1 MKEVERELTVDVMEL
16 VAVLAI
22 GLLQMFRIDLVEVMQ
37 IIGTMRVHTFV
48 DTEEFPVF
56 LRNQGMATIRTFQA
70 KRLFLTGREGMTAH
84 LAEPLPMR
92 AIVHVNEGSRSTAAG
107 TGAAVGN
114 LGGGSPVADWRHGL
128 AVALAVIILKGI
140 AFPFL
145 VMLNHDR
152 QLIDLELLVL
162 GRMGSI
168 PKPLSQRD
176 KLDDEAQKPADDG
189 VLVLDKLE

>member
-1 MKEVERELTVDVMEL
+1 MGIY
-16 VAVLAI
+16 A
-22 GLLQMFRIDLVEVMQ
+22 
-37 IIGTMRVHTFV
+37 FV
-48 DTEEFPVF
+48 DPEEFPVF
-56 LRNQGMATIRTFQA
+56 FGNQGMATIRTFQA
-70 KRLFLTGREGMTAH
+70 KGLFLTGREGMAAH
-84 LAEPLPMR
+84 LAEALPMR
-92 AIVHVNEGSRSTAAG
+92 AVVHVNEGSWSTAAG

-114 LGGGSPVADWRHGL
+114 LGGSSPVADWRHGL

-140 AFPFL
+140 EFPVP
-145 VMLNHDR
+145 VMLDHDR